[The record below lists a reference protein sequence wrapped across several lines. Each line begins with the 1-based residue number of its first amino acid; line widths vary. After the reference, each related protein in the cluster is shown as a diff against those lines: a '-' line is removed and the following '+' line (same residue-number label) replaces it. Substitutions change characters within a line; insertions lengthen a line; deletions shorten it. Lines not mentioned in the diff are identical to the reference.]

1 MSHFVIACGG
11 TGGHLAPGI
20 SLARQLTE
28 AGHSCRLIIS
38 RKQVDQ
44 RLTQGYPDLS
54 FESIPGQAPSFR
66 PKLFCGFVSGL
77 FGHFL
82 ASRRIVRND
91 KPAAVIAFGGFLS
104 LGLVLQA
111 KISGLPVF
119 LHEANRKPGR
129 AVRLLARFATRL
141 YLPNGIFMPMI
152 SREVVRHYGYPIRQ
166 EFRYQPREVARK
178 ALGIDIKAGRLL
190 VVIGGS
196 QGAKPLNDWVKKES
210 SSLAEAGVN
219 IYCVTG
225 LQGGA
230 RSVLQWKPKEGK
242 TMSTWFVPF
251 TDEMATVL
259 SAADVVISRAGAGSL
274 AELARCR
281 IPSLLIPFPQSADD
295 HQSENA
301 KYFEQRGAAIVV
313 GQDRISELKN
323 ELLDLIFNDWLLS
336 QMRRNLERLD
346 LTNDQKSM
354 VRDIEIVL
362 ANRENR
368 AHQTLPHP
376 G

>member
-1 MSHFVIACGG
+1 
-11 TGGHLAPGI
+11 
-20 SLARQLTE
+20 
-28 AGHSCRLIIS
+28 
-38 RKQVDQ
+38 
-44 RLTQGYPDLS
+44 
-54 FESIPGQAPSFR
+54 
-66 PKLFCGFVSGL
+66 
-77 FGHFL
+77 
-82 ASRRIVRND
+82 
-91 KPAAVIAFGGFLS
+91 
-104 LGLVLQA
+104 
-111 KISGLPVF
+111 
-119 LHEANRKPGR
+119 
-129 AVRLLARFATRL
+129 
-141 YLPNGIFMPMI
+141 
-152 SREVVRHYGYPIRQ
+152 
-166 EFRYQPREVARK
+166 
-178 ALGIDIKAGRLL
+178 
-190 VVIGGS
+190 
-196 QGAKPLNDWVKKES
+196 
-210 SSLAEAGVN
+210 
-219 IYCVTG
+219 
-225 LQGGA
+225 
-230 RSVLQWKPKEGK
+230 
-242 TMSTWFVPF
+242 MSTWFVPF

-368 AHQTLPHP
+368 APQTLPHP